1 MNKLCVNLAWA
12 ELFKNL
18 RAGREVSVGTGEG
31 ANRPAVKK
39 HAVFLKTFVHFTGNF
54 VHILIDIK

>member
-1 MNKLCVNLAWA
+1 MNKFCVNLAWA

-18 RAGREVSVGTGEG
+18 TAGREVSVGTGAG

-39 HAVFLKTFVHFTGNF
+39 HVVFLKTFVHFT
-54 VHILIDIK
+54 